1 MCGPQKVNTTS
12 RQVGGGTLATTAL
25 PLSSFLLKN
34 SQFQSNL
41 VFVGQKAR
49 ETGPMVQPC
58 TRTIPASDPQRRGPK
73 VPSTRGAAGS
83 NVSATSTVTYMKP
96 APPVTRTRFAKLP
109 GGPHGSSRTTVDIL
123 PRSSAR
129 CRRTQSLGTRGAR
142 LHDVLRHTPPPTR
155 SKEVSRSFRVLRF
168 HSLRWRGWQWHCAG
182 ACSWPALP
190 R

>member
-1 MCGPQKVNTTS
+1 MLGGRFWQREQEENVKKLMCGPQKVNTTS

-73 VPSTRGAAGS
+73 VPSTRGAAGKARACGEQRLS
-83 NVSATSTVTYMKP
+83 HQHRYLHETSTAGHQDP
-96 APPVTRTRFAKLP
+96 LREAA
-109 GGPHGSSRTTVDIL
+109 GRTTRLL
-123 PRSSAR
+123 PDHS
-129 CRRTQSLGTRGAR
+129 
-142 LHDVLRHTPPPTR
+142 RHLAAQQRP
-155 SKEVSRSFRVLRF
+155 
-168 HSLRWRGWQWHCAG
+168 
-182 ACSWPALP
+182 LP
-190 R
+190 